1 MTIPIKRE
9 PPDMGPAERCC
20 FCRKGSRM
28 WTNLPDRAPGE
39 QVACC
44 ADCSKRHWP
53 ADVPT
58 KNAWFKQY
66 ADGREVE
73 T

>member
-1 MTIPIKRE
+1 VTIPIQME

-28 WTNLPDRAPGE
+28 WTDLLDRTPGE

-44 ADCSKRHWP
+44 VDCAWKHTP
-53 ADVPT
+53 TEVPT
-58 KNAWFKQY
+58 KDEWFRHSS
-66 ADGREVE
+66 ARAVE
-73 T
+73 M